1 MMTSLHS
8 PHLPE
13 GEHVFGIPLILT
25 DAEALHLRAVL
36 SQVWELTYGEAPA
49 ETEQDIARCRD
60 FFDPAVRGFK
70 LRERITALPEVPART
85 RNAALRIAGQLV
97 TDAGDGRLIAGVE
110 ARLVLDL
117 LEDGYRHQAG
127 GHWVLSGA
135 AARAAE
141 NQALQAYRA
150 WSVRKLT
157 DAIALQAGQGKEAL
171 QATSVGLI
179 LALLI
184 NRADSPERAVMR
196 PDDGAGHP
204 VDEALHS
211 AALAFADGITTGR
224 TTTGKPRSQDERRL
238 HGGYMLTEAR
248 RRLAG
253 KMSGY
258 PEAVYIRPGTASKVV
273 RFLAGELA
281 RRKNLTDSQLSDAY
295 TRLVDTF
302 RANARSLAAHNAIFE
317 SPAATR
323 SLREELLAAF
333 TEARKGQG

>member
-1 MMTSLHS
+1 MTLYSPHHS
-8 PHLPE
+8 PD
-13 GEHVFGIPLILT
+13 GEHVFGIPLTLT
-25 DAEALHLRAVL
+25 DTEASHLRVVL

-60 FFDPAVRGFK
+60 FFDPTVRGFK
-70 LRERITALPEVPART
+70 LRERIATLPEVPEST
-85 RNAALRIAGQLV
+85 RDAVFRIAAQLV

-117 LEDGYRHQAG
+117 LKDGYRHQSG
-127 GHWVLSGA
+127 GHWILPDA

-141 NQALQAYRA
+141 GRALQAYRT
-150 WSVRKLT
+150 WSVRKLSE
-157 DAIALQAGQGKEAL
+157 AIALQAGQGKEAL
-171 QATSVGLI
+171 QATSVGLM
-179 LALLI
+179 LALLV

-211 AALAFADGITTGR
+211 AALAFADGITAGR
-224 TTTGKPRSQDERRL
+224 ATTGKPRSPDERRL

-258 PEAVYIRPGTASKVV
+258 PEAVYIRPGATSEVV
-273 RFLAGELA
+273 EFLAGELA
-281 RRKNLTDSQLSDAY
+281 RRKNLTDDQLSDAFA
-295 TRLVDTF
+295 RLVDSF

-323 SLREELLAAF
+323 NLREELLAAF
-333 TEARKGQG
+333 TKARKR